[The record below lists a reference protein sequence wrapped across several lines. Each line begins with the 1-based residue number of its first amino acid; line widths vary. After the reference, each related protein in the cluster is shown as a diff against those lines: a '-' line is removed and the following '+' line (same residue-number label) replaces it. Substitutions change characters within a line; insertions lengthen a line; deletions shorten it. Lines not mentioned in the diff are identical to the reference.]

1 VKPTRRFLE
10 GIEQEGYKIPVGLQA
25 FVYDKDSSTMVD
37 EVNPI
42 CLLSK
47 TDGDT
52 MYWDQAIRQH
62 DREEFIK
69 AAVLEVTTPE
79 ENGHWKVIPR

>member
-1 VKPTRRFLE
+1 
-10 GIEQEGYKIPVGLQA
+10 
-25 FVYDKDSSTMVD
+25 MVD
-37 EVNPI
+37 EVTPK

-62 DREEFIK
+62 DLEELIK
-69 AAVLEVTTPE
+69 GAVLEVTTHE
-79 ENGHWKVIPR
+79 ENGH